1 MHGHSV
7 GRWDGDTLVVDTV
20 GIVPQAYVA
29 ISEAVGIPN
38 DGDMHIVERLHL
50 AAPNVL
56 HDDMEI
62 TAPKVLTTTWKTTR
76 IFRRYP
82 ERHYE
87 IVEGECQQEDLLP
100 GKDKFGNDI
109 FVPNPQGEYGT
120 VPVHPAK

>member
-1 MHGHSV
+1 V
-7 GRWDGDTLVVDTV
+7 IDTAA
-20 GIVPQAYVA
+20 IVPQAYVA

-38 DGDMHIVERLHL
+38 NGDMHVIERLRL

-62 TAPKVLTTTWKTTR
+62 TAPKVLTATWKTTR

-87 IVEGECQQEDLLP
+87 ITEGECEQEDLLP
-100 GKDKFGNDI
+100 GKDPFGNDI
-109 FVPNPQGEYGT
+109 YVRNPQGQYGT
-120 VPVHPAK
+120 VPIHTAK